1 MPADAELSE
10 TILLV
15 DDEEPVRKTFREWL
29 EGSGFHCRILT
40 APDAEEALKLANQQ
54 TIDLAILDWNL
65 GAGNDGL
72 HLLEDLY
79 LFNPDV
85 VAILVTGFAHQA
97 TPLDAMRMGVRDY
110 LDKNQQ
116 LDRATFLNAVSR
128 QLERIQPVKRE
139 RRLRQSLSAFREA
152 VEKVLP
158 LVRSAQVLNDPVPLP
173 EAISSL
179 FRFLLRT
186 THARDGVLIVRSYDS
201 NREPAESYR
210 AYDAGGQPLDVEL
223 APFARSIAGSVVS
236 LQEPFLLAPV
246 EKSASGEMELQ
257 AFERGRSSLLAAPLA
272 VGPGTHVVFEL
283 FDKQYA
289 NGSASETGFTA
300 EDRRLAAGAA
310 DIGAEL
316 LRQAL
321 AKVQVHQVL
330 IDAMEAAL
338 HAGETVAQTLHAP
351 SSSKLQEPLPP
362 SMLEQLRE
370 GFMAAGATLD
380 GADTLRLAEAIRVL
394 AVKHGPVAVEHC
406 IQVVES
412 LRALLDRVTDGEPSA
427 RR

>member
-1 MPADAELSE
+1 MPANAETSE

-29 EGSGFHCRILT
+29 EGSGFPCRILT
-40 APDAEEALKLANQQ
+40 AADAEAALVLANKQ

-116 LDRATFLNAVSR
+116 LDRTTFLTAVSR
-128 QLERIQPVKRE
+128 QLERIRPVKRE

-173 EAISSL
+173 DAIGSL

-186 THARDGVLIVRSYDS
+186 TNARDGVLLVRSYDP

-210 AYDAGGQPLDVEL
+210 AYDATGQPLNVKL

-246 EKSASGEMELQ
+246 EKSSSGEMELQ

-272 VGPGTHVVFEL
+272 VGAGTHVVFEL
-283 FDKQYA
+283 FDKQKGTGGPA
-289 NGSASETGFTA
+289 ETGFSI

-321 AKVQVHQVL
+321 AKEQVHQIL
-330 IDAMEAAL
+330 IDAMESAL
-338 HAGETVAQTLHAP
+338 HAGESVAQTLHEP
-351 SSSKLQEPLPP
+351 TSTKPQDPLPP
-362 SMLEQLRE
+362 SMLDQLRE
-370 GFMAAGATLD
+370 GFTSAGATLD
-380 GADTLRLAEAIRVL
+380 GAETLRLAEAIRVL

-406 IQVVES
+406 IQLVES
-412 LRALLDRVTDGEPSA
+412 LRTLLDRVTDGESSSS
-427 RR
+427 R